1 MPRWSCCSA
10 APLPRRAAPLARNA
24 PGRAAPAAEA
34 DGDEQLAAA
43 IARSL
48 QDAGGPPGAARAP
61 RRAAQ
66 RGCGEAAAA
75 AERRQGG
82 FGANNVGGARA
93 AAKGNPRGR
102 GAGGR
107 AAPAEKFEHNLT
119 VPKRLEEKSVAERLR
134 ICARRLAGNPA
145 ALRTL
150 RTAVE
155 NLSERP
161 DDARFR
167 RFRVENRLFA
177 ATIGSANGGV
187 DFLKAL
193 GFELRGGEL
202 ALRGAADPRALSSAM
217 GAIDHAMRSTAYLR
231 AAEEEAFRE
240 ALAQAVSGAGQRE
253 SEELLARAQWQS
265 IAPREPGDGAANVAR
280 VSVQIG
286 EVTAERRFAGDDTL
300 GDVVHFLGGYGS
312 AIPDRLLEGRWALL
326 DVTTYPPRSINVRRK
341 QGKTLQACELW
352 PSAQLRLALPSDE
365 YAEDD

>member
-1 MPRWSCCSA
+1 M
-10 APLPRRAAPLARNA
+10 
-24 PGRAAPAAEA
+24 
-34 DGDEQLAAA
+34 
-43 IARSL
+43 
-48 QDAGGPPGAARAP
+48 
-61 RRAAQ
+61 
-66 RGCGEAAAA
+66 
-75 AERRQGG
+75 
-82 FGANNVGGARA
+82 
-93 AAKGNPRGR
+93 
-102 GAGGR
+102 
-107 AAPAEKFEHNLT
+107 
-119 VPKRLEEKSVAERLR
+119 PKRLEEKSVAERLR